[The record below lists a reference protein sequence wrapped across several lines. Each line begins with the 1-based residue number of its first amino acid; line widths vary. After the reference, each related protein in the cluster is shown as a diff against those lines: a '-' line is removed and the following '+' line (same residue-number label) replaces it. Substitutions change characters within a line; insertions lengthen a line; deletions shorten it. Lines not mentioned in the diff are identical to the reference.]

1 MTAAKTGGDKGG
13 KKEVIII
20 ARIADLIMNMH
31 KIQHKIDQPIKG

>member
-20 ARIADLIMNMH
+20 ARIYKD
-31 KIQHKIDQPIKG
+31 KEKYKK